1 MKLLLNVH
9 LPLLPLEALCPR
21 WSEPASRV
29 VIEQGRV
36 LTMSR
41 EAARAGVRHDM
52 RSGGVLAIAPE
63 TAFLERNLEKESEAL
78 NAISTALM
86 RFTPEV
92 TLEDSFSVLLDVTA
106 SLRLFGGPHA
116 ICSLVKQS
124 VTALG
129 FSLQLGAAPTA
140 YGAWLLAQSYRSKG
154 MTFRRRVLSIDL
166 LAKRINLLPC
176 GLIPAAAPYLAWLN
190 DIGARNIGA
199 LRRLPRAGLL
209 RRTSKD
215 LLAALDRAYGEAP
228 EMFKWI
234 EPPLQFTAR
243 IETFERVEHAEALL
257 HGASSLIHQ
266 LVGWLAA
273 VKQAVRIL
281 ALYLEHER
289 GHAAVPPTLVE
300 VRFGEPTWR
309 EEHFTRLLKERLAK
323 VELDAPVIALRLEAL
338 DVEPMAPPNESL
350 FPEPGG
356 SPEDFS
362 RLLELLSARL
372 GPENVL
378 VIEDVDDHRPEVCN
392 AWMPATAKKP
402 RTQVEEILDGRPFW
416 LLPKPIK
423 LIIRDNRPFYGGS
436 QLRIV
441 AGPER
446 LEAGWWCDQTEARDY
461 YKAQGSEGAC
471 YWIYLER
478 VSDDIRWYA
487 HGLFG

>member
-21 WSEPASRV
+21 WSEAAPRV
-29 VIEQGRV
+29 VIDQGRV
-36 LTMSR
+36 LAMSR

-52 RSGGVLAIAPE
+52 RSGGVLAVAPE
-63 TAFLERNLEKESEAL
+63 TVFLARNPGKESDAL
-78 NAISTALM
+78 HAVSTALM

-92 TLEDSFSVLLDVTA
+92 TFEDDFSVLLDVTA
-106 SLRLFGGPHA
+106 SLRLFGGPHTL
-116 ICSLVKQS
+116 CLLVKQS
-124 VTALG
+124 VVALG

-140 YGAWLLAQSYRSKG
+140 YGAWLLARSFRAKG
-154 MTFRRRVLSIDL
+154 LVFRRRVLSMDSL
-166 LAKRINLLPC
+166 KQRLNLLSC
-176 GLIPAAAPYLAWLN
+176 GLVPAAAPYHAWLN

-199 LRRLPRAGLL
+199 IRRLPRPGLL
-209 RRTSKD
+209 RRTSKE

-228 EMFKWI
+228 EMFEWI
-234 EPPLQFTAR
+234 KPPLQFTAR

-257 HGASSLIHQ
+257 HGASSLILQ
-266 LVGWLAA
+266 LVGWLTA
-273 VKQAVRIL
+273 VQQAVRIL
-281 ALYLEHER
+281 ALHLEHER
-289 GHAAVPPTLVE
+289 GHAAVPPTLLQI
-300 VRFGEPTWR
+300 RLGEPTWR

-323 VELDAPVIALRLEAL
+323 VELHAPVIALRLEAL

-356 SPEDFS
+356 SPADFS

-392 AWMPATAKKP
+392 AWVPATAKKP

-416 LLPKPIK
+416 LFPKPIK

-436 QLRIV
+436 PLRIV

-446 LEAGWWCDQTEARDY
+446 LEAGWWSDQTDARDY

-471 YWIYLER
+471 FWIYLER
-478 VSDDIRWYA
+478 VSSDIRWYA

>member
-1 MKLLLNVH
+1 MH

-21 WSEPASRV
+21 WSEAAPRV
-29 VIEQGRV
+29 VIDQGRV
-36 LTMSR
+36 LAMSR

-52 RSGGVLAIAPE
+52 RSGGVLAVAPE
-63 TAFLERNLEKESEAL
+63 TVFLERNPDKEAESL
-78 NAISTALM
+78 NAVSTALM

-92 TLEDSFSVLLDVTA
+92 TFDDDFSVLLDVTA
-106 SLRLFGGPHA
+106 SLRLFGGAHA
-116 ICSLVKQS
+116 LCLLVKNS
-124 VTALG
+124 VVALG

-140 YGAWLLAQSYRSKG
+140 YGAWLLARSFRSRG
-154 MTFRRRVLSIDL
+154 LAFRRRVLSIDSL
-166 LAKRINLLPC
+166 KRRLNLLPC
-176 GLIPAAAPYLAWLN
+176 GLVPAAAPYHAWLTA
-190 DIGARNIGA
+190 IGARNIGA
-199 LRRLPRAGLL
+199 IRRLPRAGLL
-209 RRTSKD
+209 RRTSKE
-215 LLAALDRAYGEAP
+215 LMASLDRAYGEAP
-228 EMFKWI
+228 EMFEWI
-234 EPPLQFTAR
+234 KPPLQFTAR

-257 HGASSLIHQ
+257 HGASSLILQ
-266 LVGWLAA
+266 LVGWLTA
-273 VKQAVRIL
+273 VQQAVRIL
-281 ALYLEHER
+281 ALHLEHER
-289 GHAAVPPTLVE
+289 GHAAVPPTLLE
-300 VRFGEPTWR
+300 IRLGEPTWR

-323 VELDAPVIALRLEAL
+323 VELHAPVIALRLEAL

-362 RLLELLSARL
+362 RLLELLSVRL

-392 AWMPATAKKP
+392 AWVPATAKKP

-416 LLPKPIK
+416 LFPKPIK

-436 QLRIV
+436 PLRIV

-446 LEAGWWCDQTEARDY
+446 LEAGWWSDQIEARDY

-471 YWIYLER
+471 FWIYLER
-478 VSDDIRWYA
+478 VSSDIRWYA